1 MTVLPARDGYRLWA
15 SEYDNETAV
24 SYLENRVIGEL
35 GIYTNGCALLD
46 VGCGTGRRLRN
57 IDAALAIGV
66 DLSLEMLAYSGVE
79 HPTAAADARALPFP
93 ADSFDVVWCRLMI
106 GQLAEIDAAYAEL
119 ARVCRTDGVVIVS
132 DLSREASLAGH
143 RRTFRDAHGE
153 EHEVEHFVHTLE
165 EQTRSAMR
173 AGLQPQQCR
182 EGVVGLNLKQF
193 YAEAGR
199 LHAYEEQRGMPLVMA
214 VAFEKRSA

>member
-1 MTVLPARDGYRLWA
+1 MLPARDGYRLWA
-15 SEYDNETAV
+15 SQYDTETAV

-35 GIYTNGCALLD
+35 GIYTNGCSLLD

-57 IDAALAIGV
+57 IDAELAIGV
-66 DLSLEMLAYSGVE
+66 DLSLEMLAYSGVA
-79 HPTAAADARALPFP
+79 HPVAAADARALPF
-93 ADSFDVVWCRLMI
+93 ADESFDVVWCRLMI
-106 GQLAEIDAAYAEL
+106 GHLPEIDVAYMEL

-132 DLSREASLAGH
+132 DLSWEASMAGH
-143 RRTFRDAHGE
+143 RRTFRDASGE
-153 EHEVEHFVHTLE
+153 EREVEHHVHSLE
-165 EQTRSAMR
+165 KQTRAAMQ

-199 LHAYEEQRGMPLVMA
+199 LHAYEEQRGMPLVMV
-214 VAFEKRSA
+214 VAFEKRAA